1 SSSRRSATRERLH
14 RRHPGPPSPAAGAGA
29 PSRYHAPA
37 PARREPPV
45 LTALV
50 RPVSPSLADCELTYL
65 AREPIDVAR
74 SVAQH
79 RAYLEYLGA
88 LGARLVRLPAAP
100 ELPDAV
106 FVEDTAV
113 VLDELAVLTR
123 PGVAV

>member
-1 SSSRRSATRERLH
+1 M
-14 RRHPGPPSPAAGAGA
+14 
-29 PSRYHAPA
+29 
-37 PARREPPV
+37 

-74 SVAQH
+74 AVAQH

-100 ELPDAV
+100 HQLSRQRRPRGAPTSRV
-106 FVEDTAV
+106 LATARAA
-113 VLDELAVLTR
+113 LLA
-123 PGVAV
+123 